1 MRKSGALKVVIATC
15 ALALILPHLSP
26 ASAAPAAQ
34 LVTCVDLASSKERIS
49 KTGICRTTEATAKW
63 RLAPIDSA
71 IASGSTT
78 KTLTVCSNKESSP
91 FTYQL
96 IRTSCYKHMQS
107 SLYTRSSALPNK
119 PVIVQVSSSSH
130 ESASLA
136 LASDPAANLDAPIA
150 YYTITSSKG
159 DVKKVSSWRDL
170 NVTVSGLRS
179 STSYTFTITATS
191 VDGTSSASSSSP
203 PVTTQVYVAPA
214 VATTAP
220 VTYAVGDAGPG
231 GGKIFYV
238 ANTPFA
244 CGPTLNSTC
253 TYLEAAPTTGTNAW
267 TDAGYG
273 WSGNTGSVVG
283 STATAIGTGYKN
295 TEEMVTH
302 WLTPLRA
309 GTVSRAYRGPNNLSD
324 WYLPSKDELFELH
337 SRRIIVGGFDLT
349 GPEYHSSSEVNGSQ
363 NWQQHFNGG
372 MQAQHNKSNSSHV
385 RPIRAF

>member
-1 MRKSGALKVVIATC
+1 MRKSGALKVVIVTC

-107 SLYTRSSALPNK
+107 ALYTRSSALPNK

-130 ESASLA
+130 ESVSLA

-159 DVKKVSSWRDL
+159 DVKKVNSWRDL

-179 STSYTFTITATS
+179 STSYTFAITATS
-191 VDGTSSASSSSP
+191 VDGTSQASSSSL

-214 VATTAP
+214 GATTAP
-220 VTYAVGDAGPG
+220 VTYSIGDTGPG
-231 GGKIFYV
+231 GGKVFFV
-238 ANTPFA
+238 ANTPFV
-244 CGPTLNSTC
+244 CGPSLNSTC
-253 TYLEAAPTTGTNAW
+253 TYLEAAPTTGTNPW

-295 TEEMVTH
+295 TEEMVAH

-324 WYLPSKDELFELH
+324 WFLPSKDELFELH
-337 SRRIIVGGFDLT
+337 SQRIIVGGFDLT